1 MLRPVS
7 ELIHLPG
14 FDLVGPVP
22 AQVQFMSVF
31 TAAVVSGSTHVDAAR
46 RLIAVLS
53 SEAAM
58 AVATKHGMEPLTGR

>member
-1 MLRPVS
+1 
-7 ELIHLPG
+7 
-14 FDLVGPVP
+14 
-22 AQVQFMSVF
+22 MSVF

-53 SEAAM
+53 SDAAM